1 MCRLR
6 RLTFL
11 AHPVSIWPK
20 YSCAR
25 VLTYLLICTVG
36 SGRIKPALSETVED
50 RAKVTINGL
59 YKVVHGLMI
68 AAKMYDLRWPLSEIQ
83 GHWFLKCRKMTKY
96 SLTPTP
102 RRVAGCIISIRPTF
116 LRIQAPV
123 HLLTY
128 LLTYLHRITSVL
140 CNWPSFPT
148 FIEWFVFRSTVF
160 GRPNN
165 NKRRVS
171 IVLFCGIARLALL
184 YILRANCFNIG
195 L

>member
-59 YKVVHGLMI
+59 YKVVHGLSI
-68 AAKMYDLRWPLSEIQ
+68 AAKMHVLEWPLSEIQ
-83 GHWFLKCRKMTKY
+83 GHWFFKCRKITKY
-96 SLTPTP
+96 GLVMTQTPC
-102 RRVAGCIISIRPTF
+102 RVAGSIISIRPTDSCS
-116 LRIQAPV
+116 R
-123 HLLTY
+123 LLTY
-128 LLTYLHRITSVL
+128 LLTYLLTQNNQ
-140 CNWPSFPT
+140 CFGDWPV
-148 FIEWFVFRSTVF
+148 I
-160 GRPNN
+160 
-165 NKRRVS
+165 
-171 IVLFCGIARLALL
+171 
-184 YILRANCFNIG
+184 
-195 L
+195 